1 VSFTSAKIQLKA
13 ALQAITWVI
22 PASAAG
28 ILQPTLHTSYQRVD
42 TQQFAGEETALDDS
56 QLPYVRM
63 WIPTL
68 DEHRI
73 TSGGDAGSYKE
84 QRFPAHLFIYQA
96 GLAKDWQG
104 LADYF
109 DAVVDATL
117 AYFRNNSAPQGQGQV
132 TPGANDQVRGW
143 GLHQAARVELTK
155 QAGGAALCQAT
166 IDVDVIITIV

>member
-1 VSFTSAKIQLKA
+1 MSFTAAKTQLKA
-13 ALQAITWVI
+13 ALQAITWTI
-22 PASAAG
+22 PASATG
-28 ILQPTLHTSYQRVD
+28 ILNPVLRTSYGRVD
-42 TQQFAGEETALDDS
+42 TQQFVGEEAAIATDVM
-56 QLPYVRM
+56 PYVRM
-63 WIPTL
+63 WIPGL
-68 DEHRI
+68 DEKRI

-143 GLHQAARVELTK
+143 GLHQNARVELAK
-155 QAGGAALCQAT
+155 QSGGAALCTAT
-166 IDVDVIITIV
+166 LDVDVIMVIV